1 MEVPSYEPEHISVLL
16 SSMISEAVPALLDQH
31 DRYDINQ
38 LVQYLARNYPG
49 IPAQMR
55 APVVIAATAGARQA
69 ALWHTVWEKNVAS
82 GDVNKRRFGGEA
94 ASALSFWALGLRPS
108 YRPGLA
114 LRPVTSS
121 PAVVAAV
128 SSTPST
134 SAARP
139 LPNLPVSP
147 ALSGPRA
154 VLLSPIVTSAPRLS
168 SSSPALSGPRAVSLL
183 PFTTL
188 AARSP
193 PGVLVSSS
201 SGRML
206 LPPPPISVSRPSHI
220 SLPLT
225 GARVMSFSSPVTPV
239 LGAARVHVPASK
251 AQPPLFQL
259 LPAPRAQLPPF
270 HVQLPVPLSS
280 QNSEFEAFYEQL
292 SPISDSSSRG
302 VGAIGQATPAGPS
315 RVSTGGDEPPFL
327 VLVSDDG
334 GLDDDIRTAA
344 VTKTPRPRY
353 AVGRQKKRAEL
364 PPSEPRV
371 TGAPCVSIASVAVTT
386 GASRSAAP
394 AMMPLTPSASSMIAL
409 LTQHEPSLPSV
420 LSPVTTPRKRSHNV
434 SLSEEDM
441 KLFQEFRAAKLHK

>member
-1 MEVPSYEPEHISVLL
+1 MEVPSYEPEHVSVLL

-82 GDVNKRRFGGEA
+82 EDVNKRRFGGEA

-114 LRPVTSS
+114 FHSVTSS
-121 PAVVAAV
+121 PAVVASV

-139 LPNLPVSP
+139 LPNPPVSP
-147 ALSGPRA
+147 VPRA
-154 VLLSPIVTSAPRLS
+154 VLLSPIVTLAPRLS

-183 PFTTL
+183 PSTTL

-201 SGRML
+201 SGRVL
-206 LPPPPISVSRPSHI
+206 LPPPLISVARPSHI

-225 GARVMSFSSPVTPV
+225 GARVMSSPSPATPG
-239 LGAARVHVPASK
+239 LGVVGVRVAAPKV
-251 AQPPLFQL
+251 QPPLFQL
-259 LPAPRAQLPPF
+259 QPAPRAQSPPL

-280 QNSEFEAFYEQL
+280 QNSEFEALYEQL
-292 SPISDSSSRG
+292 SPISDSSLRG
-302 VGAIGQATPAGPS
+302 VGALGRATPAGPS
-315 RVSTGGDEPPFL
+315 RVSTDGDEPPFL

-334 GLDDDIRTAA
+334 GLDDDIHTAA
-344 VTKTPRPRY
+344 VTKTPHPRY
-353 AVGRQKKRAEL
+353 AVGRQKKRAE
-364 PPSEPRV
+364 PPPFEPRV
-371 TGAPCVSIASVAVTT
+371 TGAPRVSIASVAATT
-386 GASRSAAP
+386 GAPLSAAP
-394 AMMPLTPSASSMIAL
+394 AMMPLTSSASSMIAL
-409 LTQHEPSLPSV
+409 LLQHESSLPSV
-420 LSPVTTPRKRSHNV
+420 ISPVTTPRKRSHNV
-434 SLSEEDM
+434 SLSEEEM